1 MLFLLACYCI
11 IRSRQTLTIQIMP
24 RAKKA
29 LILTQPISTGSKGI
43 KVQLDY
49 RTVIT
54 LKNLAALDS
63 WRKRYP
69 QAQVIR

>member
-1 MLFLLACYCI
+1 
-11 IRSRQTLTIQIMP
+11 MP

-29 LILTQPISTGSKGI
+29 LILSQPISTGSKGI

-54 LKNLAALDS
+54 LKNLSALES